1 MIYNGIEIKEG
12 MFVRIIGMEV
22 KGDNDIF
29 VLEHDYSIE
38 GKYAVCKNEG
48 CFRKVKLNGE
58 LSKAK
63 YSIVFLNNKIT
74 CKNPNV
80 DVKVVTDL
88 KAAKKEVNAYLKN
101 RNNKEVIVSFN
112 KSNND
117 IKIGSY
123 IKFNKTLVCGF
134 FGDVVIGTRRI
145 FRVKAVESKLQI
157 VEVGVKGQEINTGKY
172 YSFTEDLT
180 KKIYSEEYISV
191 YDKIETVR
199 EELTNKTEEI
209 KEQSNSVKFE
219 DREIKEAILEEKELN
234 KTDITIKF
242 NNEKNGIELYFKN
255 KPSKETLHTLKVN
268 GFRWSKYNSCWYIKD
283 SEEARQFLRDLK
295 LLKEDVEKEIKVS
308 SVLEKN
314 SNIEIQINDINN
326 YKVSEELSKRENEC
340 HWIFRSEERN
350 HTKELQNYLKSCK
363 DSIVEL
369 INTTDNVYIKN
380 DAINYLNSY
389 MNKYSKLFIK
399 IITNRADMPSPF
411 VAGAGGYNFKRM
423 NKNNDRYGKLLNEY
437 TSLTEAFKD
446 KLRSIKYSI
455 KKEENKKTFE
465 KIKEYEKI
473 YVDIK
478 LNKITVNFNPS
489 AINDIFIGATN
500 QTNAY
505 KYNDYYIIKN
515 WGKFTIYNNDGNEMY
530 IDNIPC
536 NCSTLKEAKLF
547 LSYIVANKLKIA
559 N

>member
-1 MIYNGIEIKEG
+1 MIYNGIEINEG

-58 LSKAK
+58 LSKAQ
-63 YSIVFLNNKIT
+63 YSIVFLNDKIT
-74 CKNPNV
+74 RKNPNV

-88 KAAKKEVNAYLKN
+88 KAAKKEVNSYLKN
-101 RNNKEVIVSFN
+101 RNNKEIVVSFD

-134 FGDVVIGTRRI
+134 YGEVVIGTKRL
-145 FRVKAVESKLQI
+145 FKVKAVEPKLQI
-157 VEVGVKGQEINTGKY
+157 IEVGVKGQEISSGKY
-172 YSFTEDLT
+172 YSFNEALT

-199 EELTNKTEEI
+199 EELINKVEETEEKI
-209 KEQSNSVKFE
+209 NLVKIENQEPITEETKLHEEDANVKF
-219 DREIKEAILEEKELN
+219 N
-234 KTDITIKF
+234 S
-242 NNEKNGIELYFKN
+242 EKNGIELYFKSKPN
-255 KPSKETLHTLKVN
+255 KAILQALKMN
-268 GFRWSKYNSCWYIKD
+268 GFKWSRYNGCWYIKD
-283 SEEARQFLRDLK
+283 SESARQFLRDLK
-295 LLKEDVEKEIKVS
+295 LLKDDPEKEIKVS
-308 SVLEKN
+308 LAPEEKN
-314 SNIEIQINDINN
+314 NIETQINDINN

-340 HWIFRSEERN
+340 HWVFRSEERN
-350 HTKELQNYLKSCK
+350 HTKELQNYLQGCK
-363 DSIVEL
+363 DAIMKL
-369 INTTDNVYIKN
+369 INTTDNIYIKN
-380 DAINYLNSY
+380 DAIKYLNLY
-389 MNKYSKLFIK
+389 MDKYSDLFIK
-399 IITNRADMPSPF
+399 MTTNRADMPSPF
-411 VAGAGGYNFKRM
+411 VAGSGGYNFKRM
-423 NKNNDRYGKLLNEY
+423 NRNNDRYGKLLNEY
-437 TSLTEAFKD
+437 TTLTESFKN
-446 KLRSIKYSI
+446 KLRSIKNSI

-473 YVDIK
+473 YTDIK
-478 LNKITVNFNPS
+478 LNKVTVNFNPC
-489 AINDIFIGATN
+489 AIDNIFTGATSS
-500 QTNAY
+500 TKGY

-515 WGKFTIYNNDGNEMY
+515 WASFIIYNDKGRKVY

-536 NCSTLKEAKLF
+536 SCSTLKDAKLF
-547 LSYIVANKLKIA
+547 LSYIVSNEFKIA